1 MELGRDGEGRFCLTV
16 HSGSRSL
23 GFQTAQ
29 WYMRLATEEGKAQGR
44 AIPFEAAWLT
54 GENLENYLADTSLV
68 SAWAAANRRALGGG
82 MSD

>member
-1 MELGRDGEGRFCLTV
+1 
-16 HSGSRSL
+16 
-23 GFQTAQ
+23 
-29 WYMRLATEEGKAQGR
+29 MRLATEEGKAQGR

-68 SAWAAANRRALGGG
+68 SARAAANRRALGGG